1 MANRSHHHPTLDFV
15 FDPVLPWKSGA
26 AIARAATSQTTLR
39 SNTVSIVPAPQGLS
53 FQRKFTSTS
62 IPVESMFNWTRRHV
76 SINGDDGVVVYS
88 ADVEAPDFWSD
99 LAVKIAAKTW
109 FRRINGEMETSIK
122 GMITR
127 VVDAIAEASRHPD
140 VGGDYFGGD
149 EAKRRAFRDE
159 LFYICAGQYALF
171 NTPVWVNVGVVTP
184 KHAGGVG
191 PQASA
196 CMPADVRV
204 NTNKGLIPIGELV
217 LRMQRGETEFY
228 TFDRDGVA
236 SKIQAAICNGKRSVL
251 RFNLSDG
258 SSLKMTSDHR
268 VFVLSEDKLVEKAA
282 RDLVEN
288 DALVLTR
295 TPLLGFVAPVLDLK
309 IDTEDAWLAG
319 MMVGNGF
326 SGRPESATSDI
337 WEIKLNTPSQLK
349 RAEEALKR
357 NNLVFNTTQFHW
369 GWCLRGYGAAGRLYW
384 KQLGIWNKTKAK
396 EMPEWVF
403 RCPQDLCSAFLRGL
417 FDSDG
422 SVIPASSG
430 GRQVVQFTNTRPD
443 IVYSVQT
450 LCRSL
455 GVFGSVAE
463 YVDPRLD
470 HSREPTYTF
479 SIYDRVSV
487 DIFAERIGL
496 THDTKLAR
504 LDSRQ
509 DGQAYREAV
518 VRVVS
523 REKAGAELVYDIQTA
538 CSSFWAEGILVHNCF
553 IQAVADSMDSLCA
566 LQTSETQLFRRGS
579 GTGSNLSMLRPKD
592 TALSGGGTASGPVSF
607 MRGLDG
613 WAGVTKS
620 GGSSRRAAL
629 MRILDVYHPDI
640 FSFIET
646 KTTAQ
651 KMIRDL
657 GAQGWSTNFNATATT
672 WIPYQNANQ
681 SVRVD
686 DAFMLAATSEAG
698 QINLHWPT
706 YWHGGDKQISG
717 QPVDASK
724 LLDSIAQAAWDC
736 GDPGMQF
743 DTTINAWHTSPVSA
757 RINASNPCQPAFAT
771 VLTPEGIRTFADI
784 DVGSLIWSGKQ
795 WTRVVRKVAT
805 GVKPVTLYATKRGF
819 FVGTKDHRVVSNGVK
834 TPVEDVQS
842 IDTAPFPQ
850 DLVRFSADYSYEE
863 TSITDNPIQ
872 ARHYLGDHPVYDITV
887 EADEHTYWT
896 GGLLVS
902 NCSEYMYVDNSACNL
917 ASLRLTK
924 YLQADGTFDIETF
937 EHVCRTVFIAQEV
950 LVGAA
955 SYPTELIA
963 KNSHDFRP
971 LGLGYADLGA
981 LLMQLGLAYD
991 SDDGRA
997 YAGAVTALMGGTAYL
1012 TSAEIARDCGGPF
1025 PRFAE
1030 NRDAMLRVMRRH
1042 QSAIP
1047 DLVSHEASDRTNI
1060 WVAADMAWTSAYDI
1074 GEDHGF
1080 RNGQA
1085 TVLAPTG
1092 TIGFAMDCDTT
1103 GVEPDTALV
1112 KVKNL
1117 AGGGRLEYVNR
1128 SIEPALRRLGYDED
1142 SIEHITSTLKETGGL
1157 PVSKPDGRQ
1166 RDFDLNPAHLPIFAT
1181 AFGQPG
1187 NEVSIDGHLKMMA
1200 AVQPFL
1206 SGAISK
1212 TVNCPSHYTVADIRE
1227 VFVKAWKLGL
1237 KAVAVYR
1244 DGCKDQPL
1252 EAKKAPETSPV
1263 AQPNVPSASAPKRRR
1278 LPSDRRAH
1286 CHKFTLGGVDGY
1298 VHLGFYEN
1306 GDIGEIF
1313 VRMEPKASAL
1323 VVDIATQAASIA
1335 IQHGADLSTFL
1346 DKWEGT
1352 VFAPSGFTGEG
1363 AAGVPYASSPL
1374 DYLAKWLRRWCAG
1387 EMATIAQETG
1397 QYDMTPPMP
1406 AASRETCPR
1415 CSSTMRRDGACL
1427 SCPTCGHG
1435 QGGCGG

>member
-1 MANRSHHHPTLDFV
+1 M
-15 FDPVLPWKSGA
+15 
-26 AIARAATSQTTLR
+26 
-39 SNTVSIVPAPQGLS
+39 SIVPAPQGLS
-53 FQRKFTSTS
+53 FQRKFTRTD

-76 SINGDDGVVVYS
+76 SIKGDDGVVVYS

-99 LAVKIAAKTW
+99 LAVTVAAKTW

-140 VGGDYFGGD
+140 VGCDYFGDD

-171 NTPVWVNVGVVTP
+171 NTPVWVNVGVVMP

-196 CMPADVRV
+196 
-204 NTNKGLIPIGELV
+204 
-217 LRMQRGETEFY
+217 
-228 TFDRDGVA
+228 
-236 SKIQAAICNGKRSVL
+236 
-251 RFNLSDG
+251 
-258 SSLKMTSDHR
+258 
-268 VFVLSEDKLVEKAA
+268 
-282 RDLVEN
+282 
-288 DALVLTR
+288 
-295 TPLLGFVAPVLDLK
+295 
-309 IDTEDAWLAG
+309 
-319 MMVGNGF
+319 
-326 SGRPESATSDI
+326 
-337 WEIKLNTPSQLK
+337 
-349 RAEEALKR
+349 
-357 NNLVFNTTQFHW
+357 
-369 GWCLRGYGAAGRLYW
+369 
-384 KQLGIWNKTKAK
+384 
-396 EMPEWVF
+396 
-403 RCPQDLCSAFLRGL
+403 
-417 FDSDG
+417 
-422 SVIPASSG
+422 
-430 GRQVVQFTNTRPD
+430 
-443 IVYSVQT
+443 
-450 LCRSL
+450 
-455 GVFGSVAE
+455 
-463 YVDPRLD
+463 
-470 HSREPTYTF
+470 
-479 SIYDRVSV
+479 
-487 DIFAERIGL
+487 
-496 THDTKLAR
+496 
-504 LDSRQ
+504 
-509 DGQAYREAV
+509 
-518 VRVVS
+518 
-523 REKAGAELVYDIQTA
+523 
-538 CSSFWAEGILVHNCF
+538 CF

-592 TALSGGGTASGPVSF
+592 TVLSGGGTASGPVSF

-717 QPVDASK
+717 QPVIASRV
-724 LLDSIAQAAWDC
+724 LDSIAQAAWDC
-736 GDPGMQF
+736 GDPGIQF

-757 RINASNPCQPAFAT
+757 RINASNP
-771 VLTPEGIRTFADI
+771 
-784 DVGSLIWSGKQ
+784 
-795 WTRVVRKVAT
+795 
-805 GVKPVTLYATKRGF
+805 
-819 FVGTKDHRVVSNGVK
+819 
-834 TPVEDVQS
+834 
-842 IDTAPFPQ
+842 
-850 DLVRFSADYSYEE
+850 
-863 TSITDNPIQ
+863 
-872 ARHYLGDHPVYDITV
+872 
-887 EADEHTYWT
+887 
-896 GGLLVS
+896 
-902 NCSEYMYVDNSACNL
+902 CSEYMYVDNSACNL

-991 SDDGRA
+991 SDEGRA

-1025 PRFAE
+1025 PRFTE
-1030 NRDAMLRVMRRH
+1030 NRDAMLRVMGKHHAAALTLPGMAEPYEDAEDRRG
-1042 QSAIP
+1042 SV
-1047 DLVSHEASDRTNI
+1047 D
-1060 WVAADMAWTSAYDI
+1060 DI
-1074 GEDHGF
+1074 GIEAASVWTLVVREGSHHGF

-1117 AGGGRLEYVNR
+1117 AGGGRLEYVNK

-1212 TVNCPSHYTVADIRE
+1212 TVNCPAHYTVADIRE

-1252 EAKKAPETSPV
+1252 EAKKAPEAPEAPS

-1323 VVDIATQAASIA
+1323 AVDIATQAASIA

-1352 VFAPSGFTGEG
+1352 AFAPSGFTGEG

-1374 DYLAKWLRRWCAG
+1374 DYLAKWLRRWCVG

-1397 QYDMTPPMP
+1397 QYDMTPPVL

-1415 CSSTMRRDGACL
+1415 CSSAMRRDGACL

>member
-1 MANRSHHHPTLDFV
+1 M
-15 FDPVLPWKSGA
+15 
-26 AIARAATSQTTLR
+26 
-39 SNTVSIVPAPQGLS
+39 SIVPAPQGLS
-53 FQRKFTSTS
+53 FKRKFTSTD

-76 SINGDDGVVVYS
+76 SIKGDDGAIVYS

-99 LAVKIAAKTW
+99 LAVTVAAKTW

-140 VGGDYFGGD
+140 VGCDYFGGD

-159 LFYICAGQYALF
+159 LFYICVGQYALF

-191 PQASA
+191 PQSSA
-196 CMPADVRV
+196 
-204 NTNKGLIPIGELV
+204 
-217 LRMQRGETEFY
+217 
-228 TFDRDGVA
+228 
-236 SKIQAAICNGKRSVL
+236 
-251 RFNLSDG
+251 
-258 SSLKMTSDHR
+258 
-268 VFVLSEDKLVEKAA
+268 
-282 RDLVEN
+282 
-288 DALVLTR
+288 
-295 TPLLGFVAPVLDLK
+295 
-309 IDTEDAWLAG
+309 
-319 MMVGNGF
+319 
-326 SGRPESATSDI
+326 
-337 WEIKLNTPSQLK
+337 
-349 RAEEALKR
+349 
-357 NNLVFNTTQFHW
+357 
-369 GWCLRGYGAAGRLYW
+369 
-384 KQLGIWNKTKAK
+384 
-396 EMPEWVF
+396 
-403 RCPQDLCSAFLRGL
+403 
-417 FDSDG
+417 
-422 SVIPASSG
+422 
-430 GRQVVQFTNTRPD
+430 
-443 IVYSVQT
+443 
-450 LCRSL
+450 
-455 GVFGSVAE
+455 
-463 YVDPRLD
+463 
-470 HSREPTYTF
+470 
-479 SIYDRVSV
+479 
-487 DIFAERIGL
+487 
-496 THDTKLAR
+496 
-504 LDSRQ
+504 
-509 DGQAYREAV
+509 
-518 VRVVS
+518 
-523 REKAGAELVYDIQTA
+523 
-538 CSSFWAEGILVHNCF
+538 CF

-771 VLTPEGIRTFADI
+771 VLTPDGIRTFADI
-784 DVGSLIWSGKQ
+784 DVGSIIWSGKQ

-805 GVKPVTLYATKRGF
+805 GIKPVTLYATKRGF

-842 IDTAPFPQ
+842 IDTAPFPC
-850 DLVRFSADYSYEE
+850 DLARLAADYSYEE

-937 EHVCRTVFIAQEV
+937 EHVCRAVFIAQEV

-991 SDDGRA
+991 SDEGRA

-1030 NRDAMLRVMRRH
+1030 NRDAMLRVMQKH
-1042 QSAIP
+1042 VEAAQALQISARSEIAGRAYNAW
-1047 DLVSHEASDRTNI
+1047 LLAST
-1060 WVAADMAWTSAYDI
+1060 Y
-1074 GEDHGF
+1074 GGQFGF

-1103 GVEPDTALV
+1103 GIEPDTALV

-1166 RDFDLNPAHLPIFAT
+1166 RDFDLSPAHLPIFAT
-1181 AFGQPG
+1181 AFGQLG

-1252 EAKKAPETSPV
+1252 EAKKAPKPTPV

-1335 IQHGADLSTFL
+1335 IQHGANLSTFL

-1352 VFAPSGFTGEG
+1352 AFAPSGFTGEG

>member
-1 MANRSHHHPTLDFV
+1 M
-15 FDPVLPWKSGA
+15 
-26 AIARAATSQTTLR
+26 
-39 SNTVSIVPAPQGLS
+39 SIVPAPQGLS
-53 FQRKFTSTS
+53 FQRKFTSTD

-76 SINGDDGVVVYS
+76 SIKGDDGAIVYS

-99 LAVKIAAKTW
+99 LAVTVAAKTW

-140 VGGDYFGGD
+140 VGCDYFGGD
-149 EAKRRAFRDE
+149 EAKRHAFRDE

-191 PQASA
+191 PQSSA
-196 CMPADVRV
+196 
-204 NTNKGLIPIGELV
+204 
-217 LRMQRGETEFY
+217 
-228 TFDRDGVA
+228 
-236 SKIQAAICNGKRSVL
+236 
-251 RFNLSDG
+251 
-258 SSLKMTSDHR
+258 
-268 VFVLSEDKLVEKAA
+268 
-282 RDLVEN
+282 
-288 DALVLTR
+288 
-295 TPLLGFVAPVLDLK
+295 
-309 IDTEDAWLAG
+309 
-319 MMVGNGF
+319 
-326 SGRPESATSDI
+326 
-337 WEIKLNTPSQLK
+337 
-349 RAEEALKR
+349 
-357 NNLVFNTTQFHW
+357 
-369 GWCLRGYGAAGRLYW
+369 
-384 KQLGIWNKTKAK
+384 
-396 EMPEWVF
+396 
-403 RCPQDLCSAFLRGL
+403 
-417 FDSDG
+417 
-422 SVIPASSG
+422 
-430 GRQVVQFTNTRPD
+430 
-443 IVYSVQT
+443 
-450 LCRSL
+450 
-455 GVFGSVAE
+455 
-463 YVDPRLD
+463 
-470 HSREPTYTF
+470 
-479 SIYDRVSV
+479 
-487 DIFAERIGL
+487 
-496 THDTKLAR
+496 
-504 LDSRQ
+504 
-509 DGQAYREAV
+509 
-518 VRVVS
+518 
-523 REKAGAELVYDIQTA
+523 
-538 CSSFWAEGILVHNCF
+538 CF

-657 GAQGWSTNFNATATT
+657 GTQGWSTNFNATATT

-717 QPVDASK
+717 QPVIASK

-743 DTTINAWHTSPVSA
+743 DTTINAWHTSPISA
-757 RINASNPCQPAFAT
+757 RINASNP
-771 VLTPEGIRTFADI
+771 
-784 DVGSLIWSGKQ
+784 
-795 WTRVVRKVAT
+795 
-805 GVKPVTLYATKRGF
+805 
-819 FVGTKDHRVVSNGVK
+819 
-834 TPVEDVQS
+834 
-842 IDTAPFPQ
+842 
-850 DLVRFSADYSYEE
+850 
-863 TSITDNPIQ
+863 
-872 ARHYLGDHPVYDITV
+872 
-887 EADEHTYWT
+887 
-896 GGLLVS
+896 
-902 NCSEYMYVDNSACNL
+902 CSEYMYVDNSACNL

-924 YLQADGTFDIETF
+924 YLQTDGTFDIETF
-937 EHVCRTVFIAQEV
+937 EHVCRTIFIAQEV

-963 KNSHDFRP
+963 KNSHDLRP

-981 LLMQLGLAYD
+981 LLMQLGFAYD
-991 SDDGRA
+991 SDEGRA

-1030 NRDAMLRVMRRH
+1030 NRNAMLRVVH
-1042 QSAIP
+1042 KH
-1047 DLVSHEASDRTNI
+1047 VEAAQALR
-1060 WVAADMAWTSAYDI
+1060 TSARREIAERAYNAWLLASTY
-1074 GEDHGF
+1074 GGQFGF

-1103 GVEPDTALV
+1103 GIEPDTALV

-1142 SIEHITSTLKETGGL
+1142 SIEHITSTLKETGDL

-1166 RDFDLNPAHLPIFAT
+1166 RDFDLSPAHLPIFAT

-1200 AVQPFL
+1200 ATQPFL

-1252 EAKKAPETSPV
+1252 EAKKAPEATPT
-1263 AQPNVPSASAPKRRR
+1263 ARPNVPSASASRRRR

-1335 IQHGADLSTFL
+1335 IQHGVDLGTFL

-1352 VFAPSGFTGEG
+1352 AFAPSGFTGEG

-1374 DYLAKWLRRWCAG
+1374 DYLAKWLRRWG
-1387 EMATIAQETG
+1387 LDKMTEIAQKTK
-1397 QYDMTPPMP
+1397 QYDMTPPIP
-1406 AASRETCPR
+1406 TASRETCPR

>member
-1 MANRSHHHPTLDFV
+1 M
-15 FDPVLPWKSGA
+15 
-26 AIARAATSQTTLR
+26 
-39 SNTVSIVPAPQGLS
+39 SIVPAPQGLS
-53 FQRKFTSTS
+53 FQRKFTSID

-76 SINGDDGVVVYS
+76 SIKGDDGAVVYS

-99 LAVKIAAKTW
+99 LAVTVAAKTW
-109 FRRINGEMETSIK
+109 FRRINGEMETSIM

-140 VGGDYFGGD
+140 VGCDYFGGD
-149 EAKRRAFRDE
+149 ETKRRAFRDE

-171 NTPVWVNVGVVTP
+171 NTPVWVNVGVATP

-196 CMPADVRV
+196 
-204 NTNKGLIPIGELV
+204 
-217 LRMQRGETEFY
+217 
-228 TFDRDGVA
+228 
-236 SKIQAAICNGKRSVL
+236 
-251 RFNLSDG
+251 
-258 SSLKMTSDHR
+258 
-268 VFVLSEDKLVEKAA
+268 
-282 RDLVEN
+282 
-288 DALVLTR
+288 
-295 TPLLGFVAPVLDLK
+295 
-309 IDTEDAWLAG
+309 
-319 MMVGNGF
+319 
-326 SGRPESATSDI
+326 
-337 WEIKLNTPSQLK
+337 
-349 RAEEALKR
+349 
-357 NNLVFNTTQFHW
+357 
-369 GWCLRGYGAAGRLYW
+369 
-384 KQLGIWNKTKAK
+384 
-396 EMPEWVF
+396 
-403 RCPQDLCSAFLRGL
+403 
-417 FDSDG
+417 
-422 SVIPASSG
+422 
-430 GRQVVQFTNTRPD
+430 
-443 IVYSVQT
+443 
-450 LCRSL
+450 
-455 GVFGSVAE
+455 
-463 YVDPRLD
+463 
-470 HSREPTYTF
+470 
-479 SIYDRVSV
+479 
-487 DIFAERIGL
+487 
-496 THDTKLAR
+496 
-504 LDSRQ
+504 
-509 DGQAYREAV
+509 
-518 VRVVS
+518 
-523 REKAGAELVYDIQTA
+523 
-538 CSSFWAEGILVHNCF
+538 CF

-566 LQTSETQLFRRGS
+566 LQTSETHLFRRGS

-706 YWHGGDKQISG
+706 YWHGSEQQISG
-717 QPVDASK
+717 QPVIASK

-757 RINASNPCQPAFAT
+757 RINASNPCCLTGDMLVDTTEGPLSFNQLMQWQREGKDLPYAFSFDCTARLPVLRRIKRVWQSGQARELVEVKTDKGVT
-771 VLTPEGIRTFADI
+771 VRCTPEHRFLLQDGTYCEAQHLSLGMRLRKIARQANPQRSGRRMINHRILPGCLNGSEYQNRFIWEQVVGPIPKGYEVHHLNGDPTDDRLSNLSLMLEKDHLKEHSAGENNPRFIEMDMRLAVEAWEYLEAAPRRTHKAF
-784 DVGSLIWSGKQ
+784 
-795 WTRVVRKVAT
+795 T
-805 GVKPVTLYATKRGF
+805 GVSLGRWNAYIHKNGLVGVLPLANKRGIQGLTWEAF
-819 FVGTKDHRVVSNGVK
+819 TQKINAHRS
-834 TPVEDVQS
+834 
-842 IDTAPFPQ
+842 
-850 DLVRFSADYSYEE
+850 LVNDRVASV
-863 TSITDNPIQ
+863 
-872 ARHYLGDHPVYDITV
+872 RRLV
-887 EADEHTYWT
+887 ADEPVFDLEVEGTHNFGVRTP
-896 GGLLVS
+896 GQLHSIVVH
-902 NCSEYMYVDNSACNL
+902 NSEYMYVDNSACNL
-917 ASLRLTK
+917 ASQRLTK

-937 EHVCRTVFIAQEV
+937 EHVCRTVFVAQEV

-991 SDDGRA
+991 SDEGRA
-997 YAGAVTALMGGTAYL
+997 YAGAVTALMGGVAYL

-1030 NRDAMLRVMRRH
+1030 NRDAMLRVMQKH
-1042 QSAIP
+1042 
-1047 DLVSHEASDRTNI
+1047 VEAAR
-1060 WVAADMAWTSAYDI
+1060 ALQTSAHSEIAGRAYNAWLLASTY
-1074 GEDHGF
+1074 GGQYGF
-1080 RNGQA
+1080 RNGQG

-1128 SIEPALRRLGYDED
+1128 SIEPALRRLGYDETKINRIINLLHKTGELPVAYEGHPSD
-1142 SIEHITSTLKETGGL
+1142 GDRWLKE
-1157 PVSKPDGRQ
+1157 R
-1166 RDFDLNPAHLPIFAT
+1166 HLPIFAT

-1252 EAKKAPETSPV
+1252 EAKKVPEAPPT
-1263 AQPNVPSASAPKRRR
+1263 AQPNVSSPSAAKRRR

-1352 VFAPSGFTGEG
+1352 AFAPSGFTGEG

-1374 DYLAKWLRRWCAG
+1374 DYLAKWLRRWG
-1387 EMATIAQETG
+1387 LNKMTEIAQETG
-1397 QYDMTPPMP
+1397 QYDMTPPMLT
-1406 AASRETCPR
+1406 ASRETCPR
-1415 CSSTMRRDGACL
+1415 CSSMMRRDGACL